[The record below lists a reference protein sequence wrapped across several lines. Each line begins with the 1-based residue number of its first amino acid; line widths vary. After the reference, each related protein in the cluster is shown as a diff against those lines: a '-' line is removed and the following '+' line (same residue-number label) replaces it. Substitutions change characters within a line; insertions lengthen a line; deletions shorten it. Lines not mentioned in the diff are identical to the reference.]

1 MTRQPVPLH
10 ARFAAMLSGHVTKL
24 ALHTQQITTLQSQ
37 VAATAALVPGSWET
51 ITLAGGWSNVP
62 GAVPAQARLI
72 TSTTVQIIGNIQNGT
87 TSDGTTIGT
96 LTAGFFNTV
105 HAHTFDCVCVTGAAA
120 VPVTGALNDGTVAG
134 ASMPTSMIPTADH
147 SLSVSLPVT
156 LIPTGNH
163 TISSTPFTLGPS
175 GTQFDNIPSGSTG
188 SGSIGPSSGVQFQNI
203 PSGTSTS
210 STSVNNTATQTPVN
224 YNKACITLG
233 TDGSL
238 KITNVNFNVDQL
250 SFHEASLPLFTA

>member
-10 ARFAAMLSGHVTKL
+10 ARLASTISGHVKAL

-37 VAATAALVPGSWET
+37 VSATAALVPGDWEN
-51 ITLAGGWSNVP
+51 ITLANGWSNVA
-62 GAVPAQARLI
+62 GQIPAQARLI
-72 TSTTVQIIGNIQNGT
+72 TSTTVQIIGNIHGGT
-87 TSDGTTIGT
+87 TTDNTVIGT

-105 HAHTFDCVCVTGAAA
+105 RGHTFDAVAVTGAAA
-120 VPVTGALNDGTVAG
+120 VPVSGALNDGTVAG
-134 ASMPTSMIPTADH
+134 ASLPTTMIPTADH

-175 GTQFDNIPSGSTG
+175 GTQFDNIPGGTNAT
-188 SGSIGPSSGVQFQNI
+188 GSIGPSSGVQFQNI
-203 PSGTSTS
+203 PGGSSTGSTS
-210 STSVNNTATQTPVN
+210 LNNTGTQTPVN
-224 YNKACITLG
+224 YNKPSITLG

-238 KITNVNFNVDQL
+238 KIANVNSAVTQL